1 MENRSDPK
9 LNYSLREL
17 AQLAGVSKS
26 TASRVIS
33 GSGYASADV
42 RERVLK
48 AAEQLRYKPS
58 AVARAMVAKR
68 THNIGVIVFRDRLP
82 IVSHTLYG
90 KIVDEILMAAESLGY
105 SIFLKTDREMS
116 LRSTDY
122 MLEQRVDGLIL
133 VSRFRKN
140 VIDYVKNFN
149 IPYVMVNGSTED
161 PDVVHLVSDDER
173 GGERAA
179 EHLYALGHRRFFVV
193 AGPGEHRSHSLRL
206 AGFCKKLT
214 ELGVPCGLEGEGVN
228 GRTAHTLQVG
238 SRITDSRAVPTRQA
252 GPVYIAESPDSSFDS
267 GFQLMRAH
275 DEIFRSGGYT
285 AVFGTNDML
294 ALGAMKVLLERGFRI
309 PQDVA
314 VMGYDNTELG
324 GMYHPSLTTVSVDA
338 AGLGRDAV
346 ATLHRMIGGEAGF
359 PRLIEYDSQ
368 VIVRQS
374 TRGE

>member
-1 MENRSDPK
+1 MDNK
-9 LNYSLREL
+9 LNHSLREL

-33 GSGYASADV
+33 GNGYASPEV

-48 AAEQLRYKPS
+48 AVEQLRYKPS

-90 KIVDEILMAAESLGY
+90 RIIDEILMAAEALGY

-133 VSRFRKN
+133 VSRLQKN

-149 IPYVMVNGSTED
+149 IPYLMVNGSTED
-161 PDVVHLVSDDER
+161 PDVVHLVSNDEA

-179 EHLYALGHRRFFVV
+179 EHLYACGHRKFFII

-206 AGFCKKLT
+206 GGFRKRL
-214 ELGVPCGLEGEGVN
+214 ESLGICS
-228 GRTAHTLQVG
+228 GRDGFTIV
-238 SRITDSRAVPTRQA
+238 
-252 GPVYIAESPDSSFDS
+252 ESSESSFDS
-267 GFQLMRAH
+267 GRKLMEEHYAALREGRYSAL
-275 DEIFRSGGYT
+275 FS
-285 AVFGTNDML
+285 TNDML
-294 ALGAMKVLLERGFRI
+294 ALGAMKVLLERGVRI
-309 PQDVA
+309 PQEVS
-314 VMGYDNTELG
+314 VMGYDNTEVAD
-324 GMYHPSLTTVSVDA
+324 MYHPSLTTVSVDA
-338 AGLGRDAV
+338 SGIGRDAV
-346 ATLHRMIGGEAGF
+346 SILDRLISGEGSV
-359 PRLIEYDSQ
+359 PRLIEYESV

-374 TRGE
+374 TNGKEDGTCCGTGNM